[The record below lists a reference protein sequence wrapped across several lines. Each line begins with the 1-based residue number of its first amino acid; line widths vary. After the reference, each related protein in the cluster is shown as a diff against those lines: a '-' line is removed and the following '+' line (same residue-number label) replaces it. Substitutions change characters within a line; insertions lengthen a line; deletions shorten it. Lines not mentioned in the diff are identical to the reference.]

1 MINFFVF
8 FIHKLFNSW
17 LQFMGFGLHGL
28 SMLESLVSRV
38 RERFTN
44 KKKVLN
50 NNNNNILLL

>member
-1 MINFFVF
+1 
-8 FIHKLFNSW
+8 
-17 LQFMGFGLHGL
+17 MGFGLHGL
-28 SMLESLVSRV
+28 LMLESLLSRE

>member
-8 FIHKLFNSW
+8 FIHKLFNNW
-17 LQFMGFGLHGL
+17 LQFMVFGLHGL
-28 SMLESLVSRV
+28 LMLKSLLSKG